1 MGNQLPGLHGELK
14 ALWCG
19 GAPLLSSLKPGELVE
34 GVLNFDEIEELE
46 ILLL

>member
-14 ALWCG
+14 VLWCG
-19 GAPLLSSLKPGELVE
+19 GAPLLSSLKPGELIE
-34 GVLNFDEIEELE
+34 GGLNFDQVKEVK